1 MKKAVPLEP
10 FFADFAD
17 GRHADLVRVSVRPDE
32 EDGRQ
37 VLVITLPD
45 GMVAAIWPLDDL
57 RALRDQ
63 ANEGGLVVGQ
73 GPGHLA
79 RLYLP
84 EGAAERALRANA
96 RALYRRERRP
106 GMLRRLGLLSLGAVA
121 SLALIVFVLVPLMA
135 NQLARFLPPEGER
148 ALGEVT
154 YQQIRRA
161 LGSGKGDSVAECTN
175 PAGIAALERMTERL
189 AAHAVFDHP
198 LTVRVLRHSM
208 VNAFAL
214 PGGHV
219 ILFEGL
225 LKEAGS
231 AEAVAGVLAHE
242 MGHVATRD
250 PTRNALRS
258 AGTLGILALVIGDF
272 AGGTV
277 FVLFTNHIINASYS
291 RAAETAADA
300 YATRMLTDA
309 GLPTAPFAEFF
320 LKLAPKDEKPSGYA
334 AHLMTHP
341 EPRLRAERALAAD
354 RLGDGEFVPVLT
366 DEEWQ
371 ALLAICAR

>member
-1 MKKAVPLEP
+1 M
-10 FFADFAD
+10 
-17 GRHADLVRVSVRPDE
+17 VRVSVREGEDE
-32 EDGRQ
+32 GRRA
-37 VLVITLPD
+37 LVIATSD
-45 GMVAAIWPLDDL
+45 GMVTAIWPLDDL

-63 ANEGGLVVGQ
+63 ANEGGLVVGL

-84 EGAAERALRANA
+84 EGAAERAVRSNA
-96 RALYRRERRP
+96 RGLYRRERRP
-106 GMLRRLGLLSLGAVA
+106 GMLRRLAVLTLGASA
-121 SLALIVFVLVPLMA
+121 SLALIIFVLVPLMA

-161 LGSGKGDSVAECTN
+161 LGSGAGDSVPECTN
-175 PAGIAALERMTERL
+175 AAGLVALERMTGHL
-189 AAHAVFDHP
+189 AAHASFDHP
-198 LTVRVLRHSM
+198 LTVRVLRHPM

-225 LKEAGS
+225 LRQAGS
-231 AEAVAGVLAHE
+231 PEAVAGVLAHE
-242 MGHVATRD
+242 MGHVAAND

-300 YATRMLTDA
+300 FAARILTEA

-320 LKLAPKDEKPSGYA
+320 LKLAGDSDAPSGYA

-354 RLGDGEFVPVLT
+354 RIADGDFTPVL
-366 DEEWQ
+366 DEEEWR
-371 ALLAICAR
+371 ALLAICSR